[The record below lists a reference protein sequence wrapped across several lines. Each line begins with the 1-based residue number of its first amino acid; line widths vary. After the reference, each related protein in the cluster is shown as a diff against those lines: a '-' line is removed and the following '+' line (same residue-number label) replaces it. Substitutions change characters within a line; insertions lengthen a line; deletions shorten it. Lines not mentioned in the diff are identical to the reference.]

1 MWRFGI
7 LLCLLIVPFS
17 EGKDKKEVCTLLMM
31 CDKVDEVKSE
41 VASVREEQQTQKMI
55 SENQTLILENQAD
68 ILRQQTQILEL
79 QTQILQ
85 GLTLSGTNSYPSSC
99 ADVSKETKL
108 LIRVP
113 KHSEDPFEVA
123 CDQRSRGGGWTIIL
137 RRNDGSEDFYR
148 GWEDYKRGFG
158 QLADEFFLG
167 LDKIH
172 AMTNDQIQEL
182 LVLLEDYDG
191 VRAYELYDD
200 FKVGPESNNYTL
212 GSLGFASGDAG
223 DSLARQLGMMF
234 STKDRNNDIRTD
246 DEECAKRFTGAWWY
260 EKCHDSNLCGKYGDN
275 DFGKGINWYTFRG
288 HNYSLKRA
296 VMMIRP
302 KTSALN

>member
-7 LLCLLIVPFS
+7 LLCLLIAPSS
-17 EGKDKKEVCTLLMM
+17 EGKDK
-31 CDKVDEVKSE
+31 
-41 VASVREEQQTQKMI
+41 REEQQNQKLI

-85 GLTLSGTNSYPSSC
+85 GLTLSETKSYPSSC

-108 LIRVP
+108 LIRLP
-113 KHSEDPFEVA
+113 EYSEDPFEVA
-123 CDQRSRGGGWTIIL
+123 CDQRRHGGGWMIIL
-137 RRNDGSEDFYR
+137 RRNDGRQDFYR

-158 QLADEFFLG
+158 DLASEFFLG

-182 LVLLEDYDG
+182 LVLLEDHDG
-191 VRAYELYDD
+191 VKAYELYDD
-200 FKVGPESNNYTL
+200 FRVGPESNNYTL
-212 GSLGFASGDAG
+212 ESLGFASGNAG
-223 DSLARQLGMMF
+223 DSLAHQLGMMF
-234 STKDRNNDIRTD
+234 STKDRNNDLKTD
-246 DEECAKRFTGAWWY
+246 GVACAERYTGAWWY
-260 EKCHDSNLCGKYGDN
+260 EKCHRSNLCGTYGDN
-275 DFGKGINWYTFRG
+275 TKGKGVTWYSFRG
-288 HNYSLKRA
+288 QDYSLKRA

-302 KTSALN
+302 RTAALN